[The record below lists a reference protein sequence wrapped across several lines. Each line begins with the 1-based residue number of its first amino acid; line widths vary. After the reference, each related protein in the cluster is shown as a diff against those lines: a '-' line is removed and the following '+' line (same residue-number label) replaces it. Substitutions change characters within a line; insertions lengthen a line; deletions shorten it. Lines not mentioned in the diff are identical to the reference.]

1 MKTIIKELP
10 EFNITLS
17 VKEGEKHLW
26 SKFHPYHYM
35 TANQDPKTSFP
46 NAAKIYTFYWLK
58 DDTEILV
65 GCLGVMFQIAS
76 YPAKRLTRV
85 VVLPEFQGLGI
96 SSKMVNSISNFYT
109 SHGFKVY
116 GATFHPRLGEFR
128 EKSKNWSSG
137 HYNQRS
143 FKLSTDHQ
151 EKTMT
156 GLRDGQKMYRHFYSL
171 STNYTLKYDPVILAT
186 LQKEIKVLEK
196 DLTDDNAKE
205 YKGKRKQLKEIFK
218 YTQQK
223 IDKQLTSSYG
233 SLSDDDN
240 KKYQKIGKPKRK
252 VLTRE
257 ERIALKNS
265 KKGN

>member
-1 MKTIIKELP
+1 LKTIIKELP
-10 EFNITLS
+10 EFNITLL

-35 TANQDPKTSFP
+35 TANQDVKTSFP
-46 NAAKIYTFYWLK
+46 NSAKFYTFYWLK
-58 DDTEILV
+58 DDVEILV

-128 EKSKNWSSG
+128 EKSQNWNAG

-143 FKLSTDHQ
+143 FKLSDDHNA
-151 EKTMT
+151 MT
-156 GLRDGQKMYRHFYSL
+156 GLRDGQKMYRHFYTL
-171 STNYTLKYDPVILAT
+171 STNYTLKYDPVTLAT

-196 DLTDDNAKE
+196 NLTDDNSKE
-205 YKGKRKQLKEIFK
+205 YKSKRKQLKEIYK
-218 YTQQK
+218 YTQSELHK
-223 IDKQLTSSYG
+223 EKTISYG
-233 SLSDDDN
+233 SLSDVDN
-240 KKYQKIGKPKRK
+240 KKYRKIGKPKRK

-257 ERIALKNS
+257 ERIVLKQA
-265 KKGN
+265 KKETK